1 MPISPLCGQV
11 YVEVW
16 EPGDFGMAWDSNEAQ
31 GVASKLSHDFDATIG
46 TNWDRI
52 EDAGGEPPGDNDDND
67 ENDGQEIT

>member
-1 MPISPLCGQV
+1 
-11 YVEVW
+11 
-16 EPGDFGMAWDSNEAQ
+16 MAWDSNEAQ